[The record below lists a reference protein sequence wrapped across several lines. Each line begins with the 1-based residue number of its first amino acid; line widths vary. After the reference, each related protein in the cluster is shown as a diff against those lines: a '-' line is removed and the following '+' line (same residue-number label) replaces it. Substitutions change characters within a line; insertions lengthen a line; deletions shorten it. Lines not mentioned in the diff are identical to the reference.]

1 MTEPLLRLAGFLAA
15 LILNEFCAGWMR
27 DALVQL
33 RRKKW
38 GGDSGLPAGGPVPA
52 PAEPG
57 PLPAGSSAPPRTR
70 GGPGVRCSFPPW
82 NGPRA
87 SSVSTQR
94 SWAWLLPSGTGSTW
108 PWGELSWRT

>member
-27 DALVQL
+27 DALFRSAGKMG
-33 RRKKW
+33 RRFGPACGRFGSSP
-38 GGDSGLPAGGPVPA
+38 GGA
-52 PAEPG
+52 G

-70 GGPGVRCSFPPW
+70 GGPGGRCSFPPW

-94 SWAWLLPSGTGSTW
+94 SWAWLPPSGTGSTW